1 VRREFRFVQVDVF
14 TERVFGGNPLAVVFE
29 AVGLGDSEMQAIA
42 REVNCSETTFLLP
55 PTRPDCAAR
64 VRIFTPAREVPFA
77 GHPTIGTAWVLA
89 TEKMLPP
96 GTTRFNLEEGIGPVE
111 VTLEGDPA
119 RPSFL
124 WMRHG
129 EARLGPELTDRA
141 GFARALGLA
150 ETDLLP
156 GHPVCT
162 GSTGNAFLYIPLKD
176 RETVD
181 RARLDVPALLAA
193 QGEGPHL
200 GVFVFAPEPSGSWAG
215 RGAAEGEPS
224 GSWAGRGAAEGEPSG
239 SWAGRGAAEGEP
251 SGYKVYSRMFAP
263 HTSGVP
269 EDPAT
274 GSASGPLGAYLVER
288 GLVAPAATVDIVSE
302 QGTRMG
308 RPSFLR
314 IRLGMRGGRISDI
327 QVGGSV
333 VAVIDGRLR
342 IP

>member
-1 VRREFRFVQVDVF
+1 VGALRFVQVDVF
-14 TERVFGGNPLAVVFE
+14 TERVFGGNPLAVVFGAE
-29 AVGLGDSEMQAIA
+29 GLDEGVMQAIA
-42 REVNCSETTFLLP
+42 REMNCSETTFVLA
-55 PTRPDCAAR
+55 PTRPECAAR

-89 TEKMLPP
+89 TEGLLPA

-129 EARLGPELTDRA
+129 EARFGPELPDRA
-141 GFARALGLA
+141 GFARALGLEA
-150 ETDLLP
+150 SDLLA
-156 GHPVCT
+156 GQPVRT
-162 GSTGNAFLYIPLKD
+162 GSTGNTFLYVPLRD
-176 RETVD
+176 REAVD

-193 QGEGPHL
+193 QGVGPNL
-200 GVFVFAPEPSGSWAG
+200 GVFVFAPDPDPRAG
-215 RGAAEGEPS
+215 R
-224 GSWAGRGAAEGEPSG
+224 
-239 SWAGRGAAEGEP
+239 
-251 SGYKVYSRMFAP
+251 VYSRMFAP

-288 GLVAPAATVDIVSE
+288 GLVAPAETVDIVSE

-308 RPSFLR
+308 RPSFVR
-314 IRLGMRGGRISDI
+314 IRIGMRDGRVNEIF
-327 QVGGSV
+327 VGGSV
-333 VAVIDGRLR
+333 VPVIDGRLR

>member
-1 VRREFRFVQVDVF
+1 MTREYRFVQVDVF
-14 TERVFGGNPLAVVFE
+14 TERVFGGNPLAVVFD
-29 AVGLGDSEMQAIA
+29 AKGLADGEMQAIA
-42 REVNCSETTFLLP
+42 REMNCSETTFLLP
-55 PTRPDCAAR
+55 PTRPDCAMR

-89 TEKMLPP
+89 NEGLLPENSR
-96 GTTRFNLEEGIGPVE
+96 RFNLEEGIGPVE
-111 VTLEGDPA
+111 VTLEGPPT

-129 EARLGPELTDRA
+129 EARFGPPLADRA

-150 ETDLLP
+150 EADLLT
-156 GHPVCT
+156 GAPVCT
-162 GSTGNAFLYIPLKD
+162 GSTGNAFLYIPLRD
-176 RETVD
+176 RDAVDRVD

-193 QGEGPHL
+193 QGEGPSL
-200 GVFVFAPEPSGSWAG
+200 GVFVFAPDPDPKAGAG
-215 RGAAEGEPS
+215 RGAAV
-224 GSWAGRGAAEGEPSG
+224 AGRGEPEASRADAEI
-239 SWAGRGAAEGEP
+239 EP

-274 GSASGPLGAYLVER
+274 GSASGPLGAYLVEHA
-288 GLVAPAATVDIVSE
+288 LVAAAPSVDIVSE

-314 IRLGMRGGRISDI
+314 IRLGMRDGRISSI

-333 VAVIDGRLR
+333 VPVIEGRLR
-342 IP
+342 VP